1 MRAPPGVTCLLQ
13 AGRLRMAHRLVA
25 PTVGA
30 VEAGPSR
37 LLCKMLVS
45 PAMKTFLLAATM
57 ALPPTRRL
65 KLADRGTVWDGSRHG
80 GEACSFMATGALAS
94 LFEIGHPHITA
105 LLQLQCS
112 GSTLLP
118 NGNGD
123 SGPRRT
129 TFGMGARQPIECG
142 TLVRGNRVRRR
153 IHCRRSPT

>member
-1 MRAPPGVTCLLQ
+1 
-13 AGRLRMAHRLVA
+13 MAHRLVA

-65 KLADRGTVWDGSRHG
+65 KLTDRGTVWDGSRHG

-129 TFGMGARQPIECG
+129 TFGMALGSRLNAG
-142 TLVRGNRVRRR
+142 L
-153 IHCRRSPT
+153 